1 MVCPQLDEELGSG
14 AFKTVFK
21 AYDRS
26 SGREVAWNEI
36 DARNLPRSA
45 TKRLMAEVA
54 MLQTLNHRRLIAFH
68 AAWRTKTGVVL
79 ITELVTSGTLKQCVA
94 PRPVC
99 RVVHRVCAVAD
110 EGTPRLPTAP
120 TCTPMRADF

>member
-1 MVCPQLDEELGSG
+1 MICPQLDEELGSG
-14 AFKTVFK
+14 AFKTVYK

-94 PRPVC
+94 LDLCTACCIVSSPLLTRAPPPP
-99 RVVHRVCAVAD
+99 
-110 EGTPRLPTAP
+110 PRLHPRAP
-120 TCTPMRADF
+120 